1 MNYTDVPQD
10 SWNAE
15 AIRWA
20 SSEGIVN
27 GYGDGTFGPN
37 DAVTREQLAQMLYR
51 YAGYKGMDTTQGGMA
66 IREFADFNRISDGAL
81 QSMDWA
87 VNAGLIGGTD
97 ENMLE
102 PQGTATRAET
112 AVILLRLSQVMAQ

>member
-1 MNYTDVPQD
+1 
-10 SWNAE
+10 
-15 AIRWA
+15 
-20 SSEGIVN
+20 
-27 GYGDGTFGPN
+27 
-37 DAVTREQLAQMLYR
+37 MLYR
-51 YAGYKGMDTTQGGMA
+51 YARYKGMDTTQGGMT

-81 QSMDWA
+81 QSMNWA